1 MNGRRADHLT
11 SAALAWLEA
20 RDPDRPFF
28 LFLNYYDPH
37 SPFAP
42 PRKTRK
48 AFLPPGTRPADM
60 PDGPEK
66 FTAFYDAEILF
77 MDQEIGKV
85 LAFLEASGVANDTVV
100 VVTAD
105 HGDMLGDAGR
115 WGHGTS
121 LSEGEVRIPLLFK
134 SAGSSAPIGE
144 DDVLVQQVDVMP
156 MILDDLG
163 LPAPAA
169 IQGGVPGQIHRPIVS
184 EVNPLPAMSKKGDWR
199 AIHSGELKFLWNSLG
214 NHRLY
219 DLASDPGE
227 RSNLYRR
234 RAKDAKRLE
243 EELLSYLAS
252 LPPPGD
258 AGPEREVDSATI
270 EALKGLGY
278 IE

>member
-1 MNGRRADHLT
+1 
-11 SAALAWLEA
+11 
-20 RDPDRPFF
+20 
-28 LFLNYYDPH
+28 
-37 SPFAP
+37 
-42 PRKTRK
+42 
-48 AFLPPGTRPADM
+48 M

-115 WGHGTS
+115 WGHGMFLTEAE
-121 LSEGEVRIPLLFK
+121 LRIPLLFK
-134 SAGSSAPIGE
+134 SADSSASIGE
-144 DDVLVQQVDVMP
+144 DDSPLQQVDVMP

-163 LPAPAA
+163 LPAPAS
-169 IQGGVPGQIHRPIVS
+169 IQGGVPGRIHRPIVS
-184 EVNPLPAMSKKGDWR
+184 EVNPLPTMSSEGNWR

-214 NHRLY
+214 NHRLHN
-219 DLASDPGE
+219 LVSDPGE
-227 RSNLYRR
+227 RSNLYRH

-252 LPPPGD
+252 LPLPGD

-270 EALKGLGY
+270 EALRSLGY
-278 IE
+278 TDR

>member
-1 MNGRRADHLT
+1 
-11 SAALAWLEA
+11 
-20 RDPDRPFF
+20 
-28 LFLNYYDPH
+28 
-37 SPFAP
+37 
-42 PRKTRK
+42 
-48 AFLPPGTRPADM
+48 M

-77 MDQEIGKV
+77 MDREIGKV

-115 WGHGTS
+115 WGHGTT
-121 LSEGEVRIPLLFK
+121 LSEPEVRIPLLFK
-134 SAGSSAPIGE
+134 SADSSAPTGE
-144 DDVLVQQVDVMP
+144 DDAPLQQVDVMP

-169 IQGGVPGQIHRPIVS
+169 IQGGVPGRIHRPIVS
-184 EVNPLPAMSKKGDWR
+184 EVHPLLTASDGGDWR

-214 NHRLY
+214 NHRLHN
-219 DLASDPGE
+219 LVSDPGE
-227 RSNLYRR
+227 RTNLYRR

-243 EELLSYLAS
+243 EELLSYFAS
-252 LPPPGD
+252 LPPPGN
-258 AGPEREVDSATI
+258 AGPEREVDSATS

-278 IE
+278 IDR